1 MLSED
6 GILTYIP
13 NFMSDEHLLPKLLK
27 EIDWQQNQIRI
38 FGKSH
43 PEPRLTAWFGPPYTY
58 SSISW
63 PPKEMPGFLAE
74 IIAKINDI
82 KPFEYNAV
90 LLNQYR
96 NGNDSM
102 GWHRDNEKEIDSKLI
117 ASLSLGASR
126 KFKLRHRHKALQ
138 HELMLHHGDLLLME
152 NMQEHW
158 EHSIPKSSIIHQ
170 TRINLT
176 FRHIIS

>member
-6 GILTYIP
+6 GNLTYIP
-13 NFMSDEHLLPKLLK
+13 SFINDDNLLPKLLN
-27 EIDWQQNQIRI
+27 EINWQQNQIRI
-38 FGKSH
+38 FGKTH

-63 PPKEMPGFLAE
+63 PQVEMPEFLSE
-74 IIAKINDI
+74 IIAKINAI

-102 GWHRDNEKEIDSKLI
+102 GWHRDNEKEIDSRMI
-117 ASLSLGASR
+117 ASVSLGASR
-126 KFKLRHRHKALQ
+126 KFKLRHRSKALK
-138 HELMLHHGDLLLME
+138 HAIILKNGDLLLME
-152 NMQEHW
+152 NMQDHW
-158 EHSIPKSSIIHQ
+158 EHSVPKSSIIHQ

-176 FRHIIS
+176 FRHILT